1 MNKKRYWYVT
11 GEGKRKYVST
21 KKELPYRE
29 RKKRSKQKKI
39 SAKEA
44 YAKKVQA
51 ARKRSESL
59 KKFWESEEGKRKK
72 KLLSD
77 RQKRR
82 AKAKKKVVE
91 THRPKG
97 AEDLG
102 FTKAIAT
109 VSSNIERVKE
119 LLDSLPDTSYS
130 GYGKEN
136 EFTIRDRV
144 DEILREMDAA
154 IETAEYV
161 DPNTGEIFEGE
172 QAYNI
177 YLDPHMP
184 QIEKLYMDI
193 WYFISRPT
201 VVYRNLFEILN
212 IIKGFNN
219 ISKEQNIRFTETQR
233 RGDIDT
239 EELSD
244 REYDDEDRNYL
255 NKIGW

>member
-1 MNKKRYWYVT
+1 MNKKRYWYVNS
-11 GEGKRKYVST
+11 EGKRKYVST

-44 YAKKVQA
+44 YTKKVQA

-59 KKFWESEEGKRKK
+59 KKYWESEEGKKKK

-82 AKAKKKVVE
+82 VKAKKKVAE
-91 THRPKG
+91 THKPKG

-130 GYGKEN
+130 GYN
-136 EFTIRDRV
+136 EKFAIRDRV

-161 DPNTGEIFEGE
+161 DPETGEIFEGE

-212 IIKGFNN
+212 IIKGFKN

-233 RGDIDT
+233 RGDINT

-244 REYDDEDRNYL
+244 MEYDEDRNYL

>member
-11 GEGKRKYVST
+11 SEGKRKYVST

-82 AKAKKKVVE
+82 ARAKKKVE
-91 THRPKG
+91 QTHKPKG
-97 AEDLG
+97 AENIG
-102 FTKAIAT
+102 FTEKVASVPSA
-109 VSSNIERVKE
+109 IERLKE
-119 LLDSLPDTSYS
+119 LLDSLPDSSYS
-130 GYGKEN
+130 GYGNK
-136 EFTIRDRV
+136 FTIRDRV
-144 DEILREMDAA
+144 EEIYAAMDEQIAKA
-154 IETAEYV
+154 HYV
-161 DPNTGEIFEGE
+161 DENTGEIFEGE
-172 QAYNI
+172 DAYNI
-177 YLDPHMP
+177 YLEFHMP
-184 QIEKLYMDI
+184 EIERLYIDI
-193 WYFISRPT
+193 IFHLSEPG
-201 VVYRNLFEILN
+201 VVYADLTKILFIVEGFEN
-212 IIKGFNN
+212 IT
-219 ISKEQNIRFTETQR
+219 KEQNIRFTETQR
-233 RGDIDT
+233 RADIDI

-244 REYDDEDRNYL
+244 REYDEDRNYL

>member
-1 MNKKRYWYVT
+1 MKKKRYWYVT
-11 GEGKRKYVST
+11 SEGKRKYVST

-29 RKKRSKQKKI
+29 RKKRSKKKKI

-59 KKFWESEEGKRKK
+59 KKYWESEEGKKQK
-72 KLLSD
+72 KLLSE

-82 AKAKKKVVE
+82 AKAKKRVAE
-91 THRPKG
+91 THKPKG

-102 FTKAIAT
+102 FTKEVVT

-119 LLDSLPDTSYS
+119 LLDSLPNTSYS
-130 GYGKEN
+130 GYNN
-136 EFTIRDRV
+136 EFAIRDRV
-144 DEILREMDAA
+144 EEILSEMETA

-161 DPNTGEIFEGE
+161 DENTGEIFEGE

-177 YLDPHMP
+177 YLEPHMP

-201 VVYRNLFEILN
+201 NVYRNLFEILN

-244 REYDDEDRNYL
+244 REYDTEDRDYL

>member
-11 GEGKRKYVST
+11 SEGKRKYVST

-44 YAKKVQA
+44 YAKKVFA
-51 ARKRSESL
+51 ARKRTESL

-82 AKAKKKVVE
+82 YKAKKKVDE

-97 AEDLG
+97 AEDIG
-102 FTKAIAT
+102 FTDNVASVPSAID
-109 VSSNIERVKE
+109 RLKE
-119 LLDSLPDTSYS
+119 LLDSLPDSSYS
-130 GYGKEN
+130 GYGN
-136 EFTIRDRV
+136 RFTIRDRV
-144 DEILREMDAA
+144 EEIYAAMDEQIAKA
-154 IETAEYV
+154 YYV
-161 DPNTGEIFEGE
+161 DENTGEIFEGE
-172 QAYNI
+172 DAYNI
-177 YLDPHMP
+177 YLEFHMP
-184 QIEKLYMDI
+184 ELERLYI
-193 WYFISRPT
+193 HIIFHLSEPG
-201 VVYRNLFEILN
+201 VVYADLTKILFIVE
-212 IIKGFNN
+212 GFENVT
-219 ISKEQNIRFTETQR
+219 KEQNIRFTETQR

-244 REYDDEDRNYL
+244 RKYDDEDRNYL

>member
-11 GEGKRKYVST
+11 SEGRRKYVST

-59 KKFWESEEGKRKK
+59 KKYWESEEGKRKK
-72 KLLSD
+72 KLLSE

-82 AKAKKKVVE
+82 AKAKKKVGE
-91 THRPKG
+91 THKPKG

-102 FTKAIAT
+102 FTKEIAS

-130 GYGKEN
+130 GYN
-136 EFTIRDRV
+136 EKFAIRDRV

-161 DPNTGEIFEGE
+161 DPDTGEIYEGE

-177 YLDPHMP
+177 YLEPHMP

-193 WYFISRPT
+193 WYFISHSS

-212 IIKGFNN
+212 IIKGFEN
-219 ISKEQNIRFTETQR
+219 INKQQNIKFTETQR
-233 RGDIDT
+233 RGDIDI

-244 REYDDEDRNYL
+244 REYDEDRNYL
-255 NKIGW
+255 INKIGW